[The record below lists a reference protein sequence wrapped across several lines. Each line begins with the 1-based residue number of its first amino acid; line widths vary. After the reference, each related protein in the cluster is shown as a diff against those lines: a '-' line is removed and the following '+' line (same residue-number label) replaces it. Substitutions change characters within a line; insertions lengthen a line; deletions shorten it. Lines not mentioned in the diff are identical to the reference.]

1 MEDNEKTEVIPGLE
15 TTEDETT
22 EGKPTEGEAQVE
34 TPEVVALRKELEET
48 KVKLKEQER
57 VASKHANK
65 AFELESRFSS
75 MSNLQS
81 EQAAVRQELRQI
93 AQELGIELKPVEAPK
108 PETKATETTQT
119 ENPAITAFRD
129 LLDEEG
135 IKYDDPEMLKTIE
148 GKDPADALKAMRKAI
163 RDKERKAME
172 KELNEN
178 SRKEFQRLAKAHGLT
193 TVETG
198 VPTAP
203 GVLSNEELGKLPMEQ
218 YAAYRKKQGE

>member
-65 AFELESRFSS
+65 TFELESRFSS

-108 PETKATETTQT
+108 PEIKATETTQT
-119 ENPAITAFRD
+119 ENPTITAFRD

-163 RDKERKAME
+163 RDKDRAVMK
-172 KELNEN
+172 KELEEN
-178 SRKEFQRLAKAHGLT
+178 NRLAFQKLAKAHGLT
-193 TVETG
+193 VVETG
-198 VPTAP
+198 SPSTIVETSEEQKLKQRYPTMA
-203 GVLSNEELGKLPMEQ
+203 S
-218 YAAYRKKQGE
+218 KK

>member
-93 AQELGIELKPVEAPK
+93 AQELGIELKAVETPK

-119 ENPAITAFRD
+119 ENPTITAFRD

-148 GKDPADALKAMRKAI
+148 GKTPKEALSAMKKSLK
-163 RDKERKAME
+163 DKDRAVMK
-172 KELNEN
+172 KELEEN
-178 SRKEFQRLAKAHGLT
+178 NRLAFQKLAKAHGLT
-193 TVETG
+193 VVETG
-198 VPTAP
+198 SPSTIVETSEEQKLKQRYPTMA
-203 GVLSNEELGKLPMEQ
+203 S
-218 YAAYRKKQGE
+218 KK